1 MAALPPV
8 TTWHAHDDGLRVYVD
23 GKLVAT
29 IPAASFGRLIYD
41 LAEKLRSDIR

>member
-8 TTWHAHDDGLRVYVD
+8 TTWAVHDDGLRVYVE

-29 IPAASFGRLIYD
+29 IPAASFGRLIYA
-41 LAEKLRSDIR
+41 LAAQMRNR